1 MTAVKL
7 YCIGSIAH
15 AWLEEC
21 FSRFIHILSTG
32 QNGIQRAK
40 EFPGQGKFC
49 LPENLVD
56 RYAKMSVGQI
66 PDMRHLQGACSC
78 IARKHGFASA
88 QLQFDDHKEYIDLI
102 VQA

>member
-7 YCIGSIAH
+7 YCIGSIAL

-21 FSRFIHILSTG
+21 FSQFIHILSTG

-49 LPENLVD
+49 LPESLVD
-56 RYAKMSVGQI
+56 RYTHMPVGQI
-66 PDMRHLQGACSC
+66 PDMRNLQGACSC
-78 IARKHGFASA
+78 IAREHGFASA
-88 QLQFDDHKEYIDLI
+88 QLWFDEHEEFIDLI